1 MWRLLL
7 YQCAAVSLFSF
18 EERQMSKLH
27 VRYGSMQSAK
37 SAHLLLIEHNYKSH
51 GGKCLLLTA
60 ALDDRFGVGQIAS
73 RLGIS
78 SPSETFTP
86 DTDMFDVVKRY
97 RESVSDEQLGAVLV
111 DEAQFLK
118 SQQAK
123 DLHRAVHMLS
133 VPVICFGIRSD
144 FLANP
149 FEGMAMLL
157 TLAEDIE
164 ELKNV
169 CACKS
174 KATMN
179 MRVDS
184 DGNRVRSGPQV
195 LIGDATYRPVCG
207 SCFYD

>member
-1 MWRLLL
+1 
-7 YQCAAVSLFSF
+7 
-18 EERQMSKLH
+18 MSKLH
-27 VRYGSMQSAK
+27 FRYGAMESAK
-37 SAHLLLIEHNYKSH
+37 SAHLLLIEHNYMSH
-51 GGKCLLLTA
+51 GGRCLLLTA
-60 ALDDRFGVGQIAS
+60 AVDNRFGESLIAS

-78 SPSETFTP
+78 SPAMTFTP
-86 DTDMFDVVKRY
+86 DTDMFNVVQEY
-97 RESVSDEQLGAVLV
+97 RDSVSEAELGAILI

-118 SQQAK
+118 GEQVQ
-123 DLHRAVHMLS
+123 DLHRAVHAFD
-133 VPVICFGIRSD
+133 VPVICFGLRSD
-144 FLANP
+144 FQGNP
-149 FEGMAMLL
+149 FEGSAMLL
-157 TLAEDIE
+157 TLAEDLE